1 MAVTVAELKELMLQI
16 GMDKE
21 LVSGLDADAP
31 LATQGV
37 DSVDCPAFA
46 VALEGKYNVTISDS
60 DSLRLKT
67 LNDFIAFVGRTA

>member
-1 MAVTVAELKELMLQI
+1 MGVSVAELKGLMLQI
-16 GMDKE
+16 GMDTG
-21 LVSGLDADAP
+21 LVAEIDPNSP
-31 LATQGV
+31 LATQGI

-67 LNDFIAFVGRTA
+67 LNDFIAFVERTV

>member
-1 MAVTVAELKELMLQI
+1 MTTTVEDLKELMLDI
-16 GMDKE
+16 GIDRAT
-21 LVSGLDADAP
+21 VDSLDPDSP

-46 VALEGKYNVTISDS
+46 VALEGKYNVTITDS

-67 LNDFIAFVGRTA
+67 LNDFIAFVERTA

>member
-1 MAVTVAELKELMLQI
+1 MTTTVEDLKELMLDI
-16 GMDKE
+16 GIDRATVDS
-21 LVSGLDADAP
+21 LAPDSP

-46 VALEGKYNVTISDS
+46 VALEGKYNVTITDS

-67 LNDFIAFVGRTA
+67 LNDFIAFVERTA

>member
-1 MAVTVAELKELMLQI
+1 MAATIAELKELMLQI

-21 LVSGLDADAP
+21 LVAEIAPDSP

-46 VALEGKYNVTISDS
+46 VALEGKYNLTISDS

-67 LNDFIAFVGRTA
+67 LNDFIAFVERAA

>member
-1 MAVTVAELKELMLQI
+1 MLQI
-16 GMDKE
+16 GMDKALVAE
-21 LVSGLDADAP
+21 LDPGSP

-46 VALEGKYNVTISDS
+46 VALEGKYHLTISDS

-67 LNDFIAFVGRTA
+67 LNDFIAFVERAA